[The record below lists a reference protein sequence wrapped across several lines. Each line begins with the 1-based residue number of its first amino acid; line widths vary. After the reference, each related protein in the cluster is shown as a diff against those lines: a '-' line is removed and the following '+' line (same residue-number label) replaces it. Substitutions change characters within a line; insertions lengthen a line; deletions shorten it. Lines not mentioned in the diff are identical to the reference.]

1 MKVIIRILILIFSL
15 NLFSQLEL
23 KLEKNYG
30 EKVVRCEPIWVKV
43 ILENKSNRKVIIGV
57 EGAVSLTLIKSF
69 YFLVNGREYRG
80 PWSDGHEV
88 IEFPA
93 NAKNYIDKG
102 ESKESNIDLR
112 IMALQEG
119 KYDLEAVLELEEK
132 VYKSNKIEL
141 DIEAPVGIDEEAYR
155 YAEEEYNRLMGD
167 YWNRENKPYNI
178 RFMGVCKY
186 LTENPTFTL
195 ENFPI
200 STYAG
205 WALKDYVY
213 KTFDYD
219 EEGRKNE
226 KRKYRD
232 LIETFVNANNDFI
245 SAGSLLSKAAF
256 ISLELGEINKAC
268 ELFDKSLKLK
278 WEFLA
283 MNKKFKEKEINRS
296 KSVYEK
302 LKKEGKCK

>member
-43 ILENKSNRKVIIGV
+43 ILENKGKKRERIGL
-57 EGAVSLTLIKSF
+57 EGMAHLTRLKGF
-69 YFLVNGREYRG
+69 YMEVNGEKYIG
-80 PWSDGHEV
+80 PWYEYNIAYELEV
-88 IEFPA
+88 LGKDYLDYGEKIIE
-93 NAKNYIDKG
+93 
-102 ESKESNIDLR
+102 ELDLR
-112 IMALQEG
+112 IMALKEG
-119 KYDLEAVLELEEK
+119 NYEIYAILNLFGKM
-132 VYKSNKIEL
+132 YKSNKIEL

-245 SAGSLLSKAAF
+245 FAGSLLSKAAF
-256 ISLELGEINKAC
+256 ISLELGEKNKAC

-278 WEFLA
+278 WQVPT
-283 MNKKFKEKEINRS
+283 MNNKLKEEAIKRS
-296 KSVYEK
+296 KSAYEK